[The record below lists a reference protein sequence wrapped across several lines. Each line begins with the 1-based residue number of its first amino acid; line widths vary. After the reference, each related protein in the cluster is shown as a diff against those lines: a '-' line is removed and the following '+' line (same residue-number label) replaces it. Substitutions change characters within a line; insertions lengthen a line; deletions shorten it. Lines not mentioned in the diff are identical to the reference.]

1 MRLASGRLDGCEQLW
16 WVTEQGMLRVTYVA
30 ALRGQEDS
38 DWTMSRYL
46 ADRDHAHDLLQ
57 SWLQWAQDN
66 GVVTDHV
73 PEAVLAPVTQPGKI
87 LCVGLN
93 YRPHAKESHMEI
105 PNHPVLFNKYSN
117 TVVGS
122 GHPVY
127 PPADAQQM
135 DYEAELVMVMGRRA
149 ANVSEADALHYVA
162 GYCNGNDLSAR
173 DLQFRTSQWLLGK
186 TADGFGPMGP
196 YLVTADEVPNPTN
209 LEIVGKRN
217 GIAVQHSNTRHMIF
231 SCAYLIRYI
240 SRYVTLEPG
249 DVIFTGTPE
258 GVILGEPESERQWL
272 KAGET
277 IAVSIEGLGELI
289 TPIGSGKE

>member
-16 WVTEQGMLRVTYVA
+16 WVTDRGFIRVGYVA
-30 ALRGQEDS
+30 ALRGQENT
-38 DWTMSRYL
+38 DWAMARYL
-46 ADRDHAHDLLQ
+46 ADADNARDLLQ
-57 SWLQWAQDN
+57 SWWLWAQES
-66 GVVTDHV
+66 GVPTDRL
-73 PEAVLAPVTQPGKI
+73 PEELLAPVTQPGKI

-93 YRPHAKESHMEI
+93 YRPHAKESRMEI
-105 PNHPVLFNKYSN
+105 PNDPVLFNKYSN

-122 GHPVY
+122 GHPVH

-135 DYEAELVMVMGRRA
+135 DYEAELVVVMGRRA
-149 ANVSEADALHYVA
+149 VNITESNALRYVA

-186 TADGFGPMGP
+186 AADGFGPLGP
-196 YLVTADEVPNPTN
+196 YLVTPDEIPHPDQ
-209 LEIVGKRN
+209 LDIVCRRN

-231 SCAYLIRYI
+231 SCAYLISYI

-258 GVILGEPESERQWL
+258 GVILGQPESERQWL

-277 IAVSIEGLGELI
+277 ISVSIEGLGELI